1 MTFQTQRA
9 AKVNDVSGPIHVDG
23 YLTNFSLSYRQGL
36 NSYISGFA
44 STSIPVLKESDKFVT
59 YPRGYMLRDE
69 SQVRP
74 LGGRPAQV
82 GQKVGSDN
90 YNAEEWALET
100 TLDDRQRANTD
111 QPINLEEGAI
121 MTLEQKQLIRE
132 DRIWC
137 QNFFQPGIW
146 TFEEIG
152 VTDFTPFNDASATP
166 IDVIERQKLQMAQS
180 TGMMP
185 NTLVMGANVRSALKS
200 NPDILDRIKYTQ
212 RGVVTDDIL
221 AALFEIENVR
231 TPMAI
236 YNAANEGAADDF
248 EFICDPN
255 AMWMGYI
262 APTGALNVA
271 TAISRFGWT
280 GLIPGATNNQGG
292 VITRGRDDRAYS
304 DWFHSRNAFDL
315 KLVASDLGIFI
326 QDAVI
331 PVSN

>member
-1 MTFQTQRA
+1 MSFQTQRA
-9 AKVNDVSGPIHVDG
+9 AKVNDVKGPIHVDG
-23 YLTNFSLSYRQGL
+23 YLTSFSLSYRQGAAA
-36 NSYISGFA
+36 YISGMA
-44 STSIPVLKESDKFVT
+44 STSISVLKESDKYVV

-69 SQVRP
+69 AQVRP

-82 GQKVGSDN
+82 NQKLESDN

-100 TLDDRQRANTD
+100 TLDDRQRSNTD

-121 MTLEQKQLIRE
+121 MTLETKQLIRE

-137 QNFFQPGIW
+137 ERFFRTGVW

-152 VTDFTPFNDASATP
+152 VTDFTPFNDASSTP
-166 IDVIERQKLQMAQS
+166 ISVIENLKLQQAQS
-180 TGMMP
+180 TGIMP
-185 NTLVMGANVRSALKS
+185 NTLVLGANVRSALKN
-200 NPDILDRIKYTQ
+200 NPDMLDRIKYTQ
-212 RGVVTDDIL
+212 RGVVTDDLL
-221 AALFEIENVR
+221 AALFELESVK

-236 YNAANEGAADDF
+236 YNAALEGSDDDF

-255 AMWMGYI
+255 AMWLGYI
-262 APTGALNVA
+262 APNGGLNIP
-271 TAISRFGWT
+271 TAIARFGWT
-280 GLIPGATNNQGG
+280 GLIPGAATNQGG

-315 KLVASDLGIFI
+315 KLVAPDLGMFI
-326 QDAVI
+326 SDAVV